1 MFAQIHKHIFLNVC
15 SLLVPPGSSVFEN
28 SFKENLKNIK
38 NFDSTPPRPHHSG
51 SLLIIE
57 LSLNLPFF
65 ISVNMRINGGLKTEE
80 YV

>member
-38 NFDSTPPRPHHSG
+38 NFDSTPPRPHHS
-51 SLLIIE
+51 
-57 LSLNLPFF
+57 PFQVF
-65 ISVNMRINGGLKTEE
+65 
-80 YV
+80 